1 MLPSLGASL
10 VSNHTACRFAEKS
23 GFSVHFGPG
32 GAGLLCLPFSKVKR
46 FIARL
51 YPLFMERIPRDGGL
65 MESGRAAALF
75 DPPE

>member
-32 GAGLLCLPFSKVKR
+32 GAGASLAAVFKGKR
-46 FIARL
+46 FIAGL
-51 YPLFMERIPRDGGL
+51 YPLFMERIPGDGGL
-65 MESGRAAALF
+65 KESGRAAALF